1 MYQGK
6 YSSNTTPAAPR
17 KRSRVGTII
26 FYGFYILLIAAIVAG
41 FLYARN
47 FLNDWLLRFEASQ
60 PVYKCEE
67 VFKQLF
73 DDPDWENI
81 YTLSGTEDTVYEG
94 KGATFTPP
102 PETPEYGSMSGT
114 MLNKEDYERMLAGER
129 TNIGFGVNNGYF
141 K

>member
-1 MYQGK
+1 MSMYQGK

-47 FLNDWLLRFEASQ
+47 FLNDWLVRFEASQ

-81 YTLSGTEDTVYEG
+81 YTLSGT
-94 KGATFTPP
+94 
-102 PETPEYGSMSGT
+102 
-114 MLNKEDYERMLAGER
+114 
-129 TNIGFGVNNGYF
+129 
-141 K
+141 